1 MGQRGQK
8 GPGGALQGGCGTWSW
23 RSREGEAGDTLPHV
37 RLTRRTS
44 SPLAF
49 WEPWSTSQK
58 SSLAWSFQEKE
69 VARLRWWPTPLVSSC
84 RRGDTEETRSS

>member
-1 MGQRGQK
+1 MG
-8 GPGGALQGGCGTWSW
+8 GGTAGWLWDLNGRWSW
-23 RSREGEAGDTLPHV
+23 RSREGEAGDALPHV

-84 RRGDTEETRSS
+84 RRWDTEETRSS